1 MDIFPSLA
9 YITCYWLVHV
19 DYVYMYHSCNFTYLI
34 MVRVDDLLLF

>member
-1 MDIFPSLA
+1 MDRFSSLA
-9 YITCYWLVHV
+9 YITCYWLV